1 VTTTRRGWRSE
12 LDPALLVFTIVVCGT
27 FSVLAAPAAPLRT
40 GDGYRETPASHQ
52 WTASATDRDSSSDSD
67 GDNDDAAGALPAASP
82 TLRADQGH
90 ADSPITVDLQVPA
103 FLEQEGHSLR
113 GPPQA
118 GIAEPGCSLDRD
130 IADRT
135 SRSQE
140 WTAGHSSDDSCDN
153 DDDDKD
159 DDEGAGALPAIATLL
174 TADHGVA
181 QLLIQTGF
189 DASFFIASDG
199 HSLRAPPR

>member
-27 FSVLAAPAAPLRT
+27 CSVLAAPVTPVRAV
-40 GDGYRETPASHQ
+40 DGYRETTSSHQ
-52 WTASATDRDSSSDSD
+52 WTAPASDRDSSDDSD
-67 GDNDDAAGALPAASP
+67 GDNDDATGALPAESP
-82 TLRADQGH
+82 ALRADQGH
-90 ADSPITVDLQVPA
+90 AGSPVTVDVRVPA

-118 GIAEPGCSLDRD
+118 GMVAPGCSLDRD

-135 SRSQE
+135 SQSQA
-140 WTAGHSSDDSCDN
+140 WTARHSSDDSCD
-153 DDDDKD
+153 DDDDDND
-159 DDEGAGALPAIATLL
+159 DDEGAGTMPAIAALL
-174 TADHGVA
+174 TADHGLA
-181 QLLIQTGF
+181 RFIIQAEF
-189 DASFFIASDG
+189 DASFFFASDG